1 MESEDMK
8 AAFVAKMRKNGKNQ
22 QYVSIPVEIVE
33 VLGLEEGQILQIT
46 VSNDFGNS
54 SNEEF

>member
-46 VSNDFGNS
+46 VSNDFG
-54 SNEEF
+54 EE